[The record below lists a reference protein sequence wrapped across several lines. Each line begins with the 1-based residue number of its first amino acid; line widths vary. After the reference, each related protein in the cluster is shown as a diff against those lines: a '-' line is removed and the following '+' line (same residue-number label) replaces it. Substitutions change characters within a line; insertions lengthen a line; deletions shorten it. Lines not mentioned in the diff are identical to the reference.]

1 MVGKE
6 QSSALCLDVY
16 SDLRAFS
23 DIDSKTYTYYAIFS
37 ENLNSADIPNFCKI
51 DFENWECLAIWERRP
66 NILIYANI

>member
-23 DIDSKTYTYYAIFS
+23 DIDSKTYAYCAIFS
-37 ENLNSADIPNFCKI
+37 EISEFREHSKI
-51 DFENWECLAIWERRP
+51 FDRLRENRGCLALEGEGR
-66 NILIYANI
+66 AF

>member
-23 DIDSKTYTYYAIFS
+23 DIDSKTY
-37 ENLNSADIPNFCKI
+37 NLLCDLQRDI
-51 DFENWECLAIWERRP
+51 
-66 NILIYANI
+66 

>member
-23 DIDSKTYTYYAIFS
+23 DIDSKTYTYCAIIQS
-37 ENLNSADIPNFCKI
+37 ETFQFCGHSKI
-51 DFENWECLAIWERRP
+51 FF
-66 NILIYANI
+66 